1 MTVFRELR
9 RRARQVAPQVL
20 LASTLAYFGYHAV
33 QGDRGV
39 LARIRLD
46 QDLAEVRQVRATL
59 GAERARLEH
68 RVALLRPDNLDPDLL
83 EERAREV
90 LNFGYP
96 EDFVI
101 LLPKASRPRE
111 SEPSQPGKD

>member
-20 LASTLAYFGYHAV
+20 LASTLVYFGYHAV
-33 QGDRGV
+33 EGDRGV
-39 LARIRLD
+39 LARIRLE
-46 QDLAEVRQVRATL
+46 QDLAEARQVRATL

-68 RVALLRPDNLDPDLL
+68 RVALLRPDGLDPDLL

-90 LNFGYP
+90 LNLGYP
-96 EDFVI
+96 DDLVI
-101 LLPKASRPRE
+101 LLPKAPRPPV
-111 SEPSQPGKD
+111 SEPSPTGQD

>member
-33 QGDRGV
+33 EGDRGV
-39 LARIRLD
+39 LARIRLE
-46 QDLAEVRQVRATL
+46 QDLVDAHDVRATL

-68 RVALLRPDNLDPDLL
+68 RVALLRPDGLDPDLL
-83 EERAREV
+83 EERARGV
-90 LNFGYP
+90 LNLGYP

-101 LLPKASRPRE
+101 LLPKAPLPRE
-111 SEPSQPGKD
+111 SAPSDTAKD

>member
-1 MTVFRELR
+1 MTVFREIR

-33 QGDRGV
+33 EGDRGV
-39 LARIRLD
+39 LARIRLE
-46 QDLAEVRQVRATL
+46 QDLAEARDVRATL

-68 RVALLRPDNLDPDLL
+68 RVTLLRPDSLDPDLL

-90 LNFGYP
+90 LNLGFP
-96 EDFVI
+96 DDFVI
-101 LLPKASRPRE
+101 LLPKAPPPRD
-111 SEPSQPGKD
+111 SEPSKTTKD